1 LIIESAEL
9 KDFRNYEYL
18 KVSLSPSVNIFYGD
32 NAQGKTNLLEALS
45 VAATSRS
52 HRGAKDR
59 EMIRIGQNEAHIKLF
74 LDKHGMRNRIDVHLR
89 AGSAKG
95 IAVNGIPVR
104 HMSEIFGTLNLVF
117 FSPEDLDIIR
127 EGPAVRRRF
136 MDMEL
141 SQIDSIYLNQL
152 LRYNKVLQNRNKVL
166 KSLSLRPSETDRATL
181 AVLDEQL
188 ALYGETV
195 ITGRKK
201 FIDRIRPIAGKIHSD
216 ITGGQESLQIVYL
229 PDTDPGAFAGK
240 LAAGYERDLRFGQTG
255 EGPHHDD
262 LGFLINGSDVKRFGS
277 QGQKRTAALS
287 VKLAEIELVRSVIRD
302 DPVLLLDDVLS
313 ELDRRRQEYL
323 LESISRIQTIIT
335 CTGIDEFVRRRTLQ
349 PGGAQTKVF
358 YVEKGK
364 VTENGK

>member
-1 LIIESAEL
+1 MIIESAEL

-18 KVSLSPSVNIFYGD
+18 KVLLSPSVNIFYGD
-32 NAQGKTNLLEALS
+32 NAQGKTNILEALS

-59 EMIRIGQNEAHIKLF
+59 EMIRIGQSEAHIKLY
-74 LDKHGMRNRIDVHLR
+74 LNKHGVQNRIDVHLR
-89 AGSAKG
+89 SGSAKG
-95 IAVNGIPVR
+95 IAVNGVPIKR
-104 HMSEIFGTLNLVF
+104 TSEIFGLLNLVF

-127 EGPAVRRRF
+127 EGPTVRRRF

-152 LRYNKVLQNRNKVL
+152 MRYNKVLQNRNRLL
-166 KSLSLRPSETDRATL
+166 KDMFPNQSESDKATL

-195 ITGRKK
+195 IAGRQK
-201 FIDRIRPIAGKIHSD
+201 FIERISPIAEKIHSD
-216 ITGGQESLQIVYL
+216 ITGGQEKLQIVYL
-229 PDTDPGAFAGK
+229 PDTKPGEMRERIALGC
-240 LAAGYERDLRFGQTG
+240 ERDLRFGMTG

-262 LGFLINGSDVKRFGS
+262 LGFMINDNDVRKFGS

-287 VKLAEIELVRSVIRD
+287 IKLAEIELVRSVIHD

-313 ELDRRRQEYL
+313 ELDSRRQEYL
-323 LESISRIQTIIT
+323 LDSIAQIQTIIT
-335 CTGIDEFVRRRTLQ
+335 CTGIDEFVRRQRQKT
-349 PGGAQTKVF
+349 GEGSIKVF

>member
-1 LIIESAEL
+1 MIIESAEL

-18 KVSLSPSVNIFYGD
+18 KVALSPSINIFYGD
-32 NAQGKTNLLEALS
+32 NAQGKTNILEALS

-52 HRGAKDR
+52 HRGAKDK
-59 EMIRIGQNEAHIKLF
+59 EMIRLGESEAHIKLF
-74 LDKHGMRNRIDVHLR
+74 LQKHGMRNRIDVHLR

-95 IAVNGIPVR
+95 IAVNGIPIR
-104 HMSEIFGTLNLVF
+104 RSSEIFGMLNLVF

-127 EGPAVRRRF
+127 EGPAYRRRF

-152 LRYNKVLQNRNKVL
+152 LRYNKVLQNRNRLL
-166 KSLSLRPSETDRATL
+166 KSISLRPSDAETATL

-195 ITGRKK
+195 IAGRKK
-201 FIDRIRPIAGKIHSD
+201 FISRISPIAGKIHAD
-216 ITGGQESLQIVYL
+216 ITGGQETLTITYL
-229 PDTDPGAFAGK
+229 PDSAPGEFAAR
-240 LAAGYERDLRFGQTG
+240 LAEGYERDLRFGQTG

-262 LGFLINGSDVKRFGS
+262 LGFLINGNDVKRFGS

-287 VKLAEIELVRSVIRD
+287 VKLAEIELVRSVIHD
-302 DPVLLLDDVLS
+302 DPILLLDDVLS
-313 ELDRRRQEYL
+313 ELDSRRQDYL

-335 CTGIDEFVRRRTLQ
+335 CTGIDEFVRRNTLQ
-349 PGGAQTKVF
+349 PQGSQTKVF

>member
-1 LIIESAEL
+1 MIIESAEL

-18 KVSLSPSVNIFYGD
+18 KIALSPSVNIFYGD
-32 NAQGKTNLLEALS
+32 NAQGKTNILEALS

-59 EMIRIGQNEAHIKLF
+59 EMIRIGQSEAHIKLF

-89 AGSAKG
+89 SGSAKG

-104 HMSEIFGTLNLVF
+104 RMSEIFGMLNLVF

-141 SQIDSIYLNQL
+141 SQIDGIYLNQL
-152 LRYNKVLQNRNKVL
+152 LRYNKVLQNRNRIL
-166 KSLSLRPSETDRATL
+166 KTLSLAPSKADEATL
-181 AVLDEQL
+181 SVLDEQL

-195 ITGRKK
+195 IAGRKK
-201 FIDRIRPIAGKIHSD
+201 FISRISPIAGKIHAD
-216 ITGGQESLQIVYL
+216 ITGGQEHLQIVYL
-229 PDTDPGAFAGK
+229 PDSDSGTFADR
-240 LAAGYERDLRFGQTG
+240 LAAGHERDLRFGQTG

-262 LGFLINGSDVKRFGS
+262 LGFLINERDVKHFGS

-287 VKLAEIELVRSVIRD
+287 VKLAEIELVKSVIHD

-323 LESISRIQTIIT
+323 LASISRIQTIIT
-335 CTGIDEFVRRRTLQ
+335 CTGIDEFVRSHTLQ
-349 PGGAQTKVF
+349 PEDRQTKVF

-364 VTENGK
+364 VIQNGK